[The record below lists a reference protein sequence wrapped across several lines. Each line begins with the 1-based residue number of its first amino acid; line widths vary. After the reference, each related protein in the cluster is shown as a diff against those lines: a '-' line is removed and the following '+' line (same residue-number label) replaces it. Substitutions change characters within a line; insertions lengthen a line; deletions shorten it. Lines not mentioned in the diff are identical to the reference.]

1 MQPVPPAAPTELE
14 LLAPDAVVEAD
25 GAARDRR
32 RWVRLRAVR
41 RSRSALIG
49 LVMIAILLVLAAA
62 GGLFAPYDPLA
73 QSFMVQLQ
81 GPSFAHLFGTDQFGR
96 DIFSRV
102 LYGARPALLAGLVAN
117 GIATVC
123 GVLIGLVAGFYGRW
137 VDNLLMRITDVML
150 SFPYLLL
157 ALIVVSILGPGLTS
171 AVVAIGIAYL
181 PQFARLVR
189 GAVLEV
195 MGHQYLEAA
204 RALGVPGWQ
213 QMWRHVLL
221 NVLGPITVMV
231 TLTVGLAIAE
241 TAGLS
246 FLGLGAVP
254 PAPDW
259 GAMLSDGREYMLSAP
274 WIATFPGAAILFT
287 VLGFNL
293 LGDGLR
299 DVLDPKLRR

>member
-1 MQPVPPAAPTELE
+1 MQPVPPAAP
-14 LLAPDAVVEAD
+14 PDGVRFSAL
-25 GAARDRR
+25 GARSERPTPNAKRQRV
-32 RWVRLRAVR
+32 RWRAVR

-81 GPSFAHLFGTDQFGR
+81 GPSAAHLFGTDQFGR

-123 GVLIGLVAGFYGRW
+123 GVLIGLVAGFYGHW
-137 VDNLLMRITDVML
+137 VDNLLMRIADVML
-150 SFPYLLL
+150 AFPYLLL

-195 MGHQYLEAA
+195 MGHQYMEAA
-204 RALGVPGWQ
+204 RALGVPAWQ
-213 QMWRHVLL
+213 QMWRHVLR
-221 NVLGPITVMV
+221 NVLGPITVMA

-254 PAPDW
+254 PAADW

>member
-1 MQPVPPAAPTELE
+1 MSSSLGAESAGLLLE
-14 LLAPDAVVEAD
+14 ESATVLPLRWAQRHYRLYLL
-25 GAARDRR
+25 
-32 RWVRLRAVR
+32 LRTP
-41 RSRSALIG
+41 SALIG
-49 LVMIAILLVLAAA
+49 LAILLILLIAAA
-62 GGLFAPYDPLA
+62 IGPSLAPYDPYNQDFL
-73 QSFMVQLQ
+73 SELV
-81 GPSFAHLFGTDQFGR
+81 GPSHTHLFGTDEYGR
-96 DIFSRV
+96 DILSRV
-102 LYGARPALLAGLVAN
+102 LFGVRSALAAGVVAN
-117 GIATVC
+117 GIAMLVGTFV
-123 GVLIGLVAGFYGRW
+123 GLVAGFYGRW
-137 VDNLLMRITDVML
+137 VDGILMRATDVML
-150 SFPYLLL
+150 AFPYLLL

-195 MGHQYLEAA
+195 MGHQYMEAA
-204 RALGVPGWQ
+204 RALGVPAWQ

-221 NVLGPITVMV
+221 NVLGPITVMA

-287 VLGFNL
+287 VFGFNL

>member
-1 MQPVPPAAPTELE
+1 MQPVPPAAPTELD
-14 LLAPDAVVEAD
+14 LLAPEAVVEAD
-25 GAARDRR
+25 RPQRDRR
-32 RWVRLRAVR
+32 RLRAVR

-81 GPSFAHLFGTDQFGR
+81 GPSSAHLFGTDQFGR

-137 VDNLLMRITDVML
+137 VDSLLMRITDVML
-150 SFPYLLL
+150 S
-157 ALIVVSILGPGLTS
+157 LIVVSILGPGLTS

-195 MGHQYLEAA
+195 MGYQYMEAA
-204 RALGVPGWQ
+204 RALGVPAWQ

-221 NVLGPITVMV
+221 NVLGPITVMA

>member
-14 LLAPDAVVEAD
+14 LLAPDAVVETDRVA
-25 GAARDRR
+25 GDRR
-32 RWVRLRAVR
+32 RLRAVR

-49 LVMIAILLVLAAA
+49 LVMIAVLLVLAAA

-81 GPSFAHLFGTDQFGR
+81 GPSSAHLFGTDQFGR

-137 VDNLLMRITDVML
+137 VDNVLMRITDVML
-150 SFPYLLL
+150 AFPYLLL

-171 AVVAIGIAYL
+171 AIVAIGIAYL

-195 MGHQYLEAA
+195 MGHQYMEAA
-204 RALGVPGWQ
+204 RALGVPAWQ
-213 QMWRHVLL
+213 QMWWHVLL
-221 NVLGPITVMV
+221 NVLGPITVMA

-299 DVLDPKLRR
+299 DVLDPKVRR

>member
-1 MQPVPPAAPTELE
+1 M
-14 LLAPDAVVEAD
+14 
-25 GAARDRR
+25 
-32 RWVRLRAVR
+32 
-41 RSRSALIG
+41 
-49 LVMIAILLVLAAA
+49 LVLAAA

-81 GPSFAHLFGTDQFGR
+81 GPSSAHLFGTDQFGR

-137 VDNLLMRITDVML
+137 VDNLLMRFTDVML

-157 ALIVVSILGPGLTS
+157 ALIVVSILGPGLTG

-195 MGHQYLEAA
+195 MGHQYMEAA
-204 RALGVPGWQ
+204 RALGVPAWQ

-221 NVLGPITVMV
+221 NVLGPITVMA

-254 PAPDW
+254 PAADW

-299 DVLDPKLRR
+299 DVLDPTLRR

>member
-1 MQPVPPAAPTELE
+1 MQPVPPAAPTELD
-14 LLAPDAVVEAD
+14 LLAPEAVVEAD
-25 GAARDRR
+25 RPQRDRR
-32 RWVRLRAVR
+32 RLRAVR

-81 GPSFAHLFGTDQFGR
+81 GPSSAHLFGTDQFGR

-195 MGHQYLEAA
+195 MGHQYMEAA
-204 RALGVPGWQ
+204 RALGVPAWQ

-221 NVLGPITVMV
+221 NVLGPITVMA

-259 GAMLSDGREYMLSAP
+259 GAMLSDGREYMLSAQ

-299 DVLDPKLRR
+299 DVFDPKLRR

>member
-25 GAARDRR
+25 RVARDRR
-32 RWVRLRAVR
+32 RLRAVR

-49 LVMIAILLVLAAA
+49 LVMIAILLALAAA

-81 GPSFAHLFGTDQFGR
+81 GPSSAHLFGTDQFGR

-137 VDNLLMRITDVML
+137 VDSLLMRITDVML

-195 MGHQYLEAA
+195 MGHQYMEAA
-204 RALGVPGWQ
+204 RALGVPAWQ

-221 NVLGPITVMV
+221 NVLGPITVMA

-287 VLGFNL
+287 VFGFNL

>member
-1 MQPVPPAAPTELE
+1 MQPVPPAAPTERDV
-14 LLAPDAVVEAD
+14 LAPDAVAEAD
-25 GAARDRR
+25 RAAGDRPHR
-32 RWVRLRAVR
+32 VRLRTVR

-81 GPSFAHLFGTDQFGR
+81 GPSSTHLFGTDQFGR

-117 GIATVC
+117 GIATV
-123 GVLIGLVAGFYGRW
+123 
-137 VDNLLMRITDVML
+137 
-150 SFPYLLL
+150 
-157 ALIVVSILGPGLTS
+157 
-171 AVVAIGIAYL
+171 
-181 PQFARLVR
+181 

-195 MGHQYLEAA
+195 MGHQYMEAA
-204 RALGVPGWQ
+204 RALGVPAWQ

-221 NVLGPITVMV
+221 NVLGPITVMA

-293 LGDGLR
+293 LG
-299 DVLDPKLRR
+299 